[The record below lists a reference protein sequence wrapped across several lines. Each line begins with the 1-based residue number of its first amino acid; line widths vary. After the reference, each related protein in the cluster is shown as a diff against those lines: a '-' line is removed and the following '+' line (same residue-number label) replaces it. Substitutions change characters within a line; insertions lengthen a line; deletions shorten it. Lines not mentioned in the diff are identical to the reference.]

1 MSSIITKISNELHDD
16 LKLYELELKQSL
28 KSKVS
33 LINTVVNYAL
43 KRKGKRFR
51 PLLCILCSRLD
62 GRPNKKTFLSAS
74 TVEILHVATLLHDD
88 VVDDAEIRRFWP
100 TINTIWKN
108 KLAILIGDYMFSKSL
123 KNISQLDDIDSIK
136 ILSDTSDRLSEGEI
150 LQIENAINKNMSEEI
165 YFKMVSDK
173 TASLLT
179 SACVLGFKSTIS
191 NLDNKNSELENIKKF
206 GESLG
211 IAYQLKD
218 DLFDIIGKLD
228 NVGKTS
234 NLDLKK
240 NMLTLPYIYMLNK
253 VDDYKKKEIISKLKY
268 LYRKKDIKAIKQMII
283 NSGGIEYTKLKIE
296 NFSNKA
302 INALKDF
309 KDTKY
314 KKLLIETVRFNL
326 SRNH

>member
-1 MSSIITKISNELHDD
+1 MNSMIAKISNELSDD
-16 LKLYELELKQSL
+16 LKLYERALKESL
-28 KSKVS
+28 KSKVN

-62 GRPNKKTFLSAS
+62 GTPNKKTFLSAS

-100 TINTIWKN
+100 TINKVWKN

-123 KNISQLDDIDSIK
+123 KNISKLDDIDSIK

-150 LQIENAINKNMSEEI
+150 LQIENAINKSMSEEI

-179 SACVLGFKSTIS
+179 SACVLGFKSTIT
-191 NLDNKNSELENIKKF
+191 NLSNKNKELESIKNF
-206 GESLG
+206 GEYLG

-228 NVGKTS
+228 NIGKTS

-240 NMLTLPYIYMLNK
+240 KYVNSPI
-253 VDDYKKKEIISKLKY
+253 Y
-268 LYRKKDIKAIKQMII
+268 LYA
-283 NSGGIEYTKLKIE
+283 
-296 NFSNKA
+296 
-302 INALKDF
+302 
-309 KDTKY
+309 
-314 KKLLIETVRFNL
+314 
-326 SRNH
+326 

>member
-1 MSSIITKISNELHDD
+1 MSSIISKISNELRED
-16 LKLYELELKQSL
+16 LKLYELELKESL

-33 LINTVVNYAL
+33 LINTIVNYAL

-62 GRPNKKTFLSAS
+62 GQPNKKTFLSAS

-100 TINTIWKN
+100 TINTVWKN

-123 KNISQLDDIDSIK
+123 KNISNLGDIDSVK
-136 ILSDTSDRLSEGEI
+136 ILSETSDRLSEGEI

-165 YFKMVSDK
+165 YFRMVSDK

-179 SACVLGFKSTIS
+179 SACVLGFRSTIT
-191 NLDNKNSELENIKKF
+191 NPNDKQKELQNIKNF
-206 GESLG
+206 GECLG

-228 NVGKTS
+228 NVGKS
-234 NLDLKK
+234 SSLDLKK

-253 VDDYKKKEIISKLKY
+253 ADNHVKKEIISKLKY
-268 LYRKKDIKAIKQMII
+268 HYRNKEIKAIKKMII
-283 NSGGIEYTKLKIE
+283 DSGGIEYTKLKIE
-296 NFSNKA
+296 DFSNKA
-302 INALKDF
+302 INELNDF
-309 KDTKY
+309 NDSKY
-314 KKLLIETVRFNL
+314 KELLTETVTFNL
-326 SRNH
+326 NRNY